1 MANKKHQKPLTA
13 KGPLNE
19 AIERF
24 ALPDP
29 QEIPDVI
36 REEAAGGLNLRG
48 SPVRQDSGN
57 ICLND
62 LWERAGKPENQR
74 ARDWHRSKRA
84 QALENALQARIVE
97 KFHKPPKDVDGS
109 TYYSVGRGGGALTF
123 AHPVLALDYA
133 EYVNADIGVEVREI
147 FLRYRAEDISLAND
161 ILDRIAEQIQEDEFR
176 VQNRSE
182 ITVRNTEL
190 AQQGAKAG
198 CTEYDY
204 AELHNAGY
212 RGLYNGLEVADI
224 HKLKKLTKS
233 QKILDHMNAAE
244 GAANVFRVTQA
255 KIAMEQRKPKTPEEA
270 FKIAREAGVETREA
284 MKRIGGV
291 MPEDMEPADSIS
303 KAMKRLEDNKKLLDK
318 K

>member
-97 KFHKPPKDVDGS
+97 KFHKPQKDVDGS

-123 AHPVLALDYA
+123 ALVSHGFA
-133 EYVNADIGVEVREI
+133 GQ
-147 FLRYRAEDISLAND
+147 RA
-161 ILDRIAEQIQEDEFR
+161 
-176 VQNRSE
+176 
-182 ITVRNTEL
+182 
-190 AQQGAKAG
+190 
-198 CTEYDY
+198 
-204 AELHNAGY
+204 
-212 RGLYNGLEVADI
+212 NGE
-224 HKLKKLTKS
+224 
-233 QKILDHMNAAE
+233 
-244 GAANVFRVTQA
+244 
-255 KIAMEQRKPKTPEEA
+255 
-270 FKIAREAGVETREA
+270 ARERL
-284 MKRIGGV
+284 
-291 MPEDMEPADSIS
+291 SIHHHLY
-303 KAMKRLEDNKKLLDK
+303 RLLPHHHHHPSPPPLLPFFILLPISNWIPPLIHH
-318 K
+318 